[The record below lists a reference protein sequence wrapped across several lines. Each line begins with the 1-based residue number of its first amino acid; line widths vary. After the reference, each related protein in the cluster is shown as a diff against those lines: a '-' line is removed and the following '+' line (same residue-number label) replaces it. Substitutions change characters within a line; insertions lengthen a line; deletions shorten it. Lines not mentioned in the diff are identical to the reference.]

1 MRGDLLQG
9 RPNIEQRVV
18 RLKKDFDRR
27 INRYQSLALN
37 DHKGP
42 KKSEI
47 FLLCWMVV
55 GPFSRLSPSVIRLP
69 FPASY

>member
-42 KKSEI
+42 KKSES
-47 FLLCWMVV
+47 FFALLDGCRAFFQIVSICNPITV
-55 GPFSRLSPSVIRLP
+55 SR
-69 FPASY
+69 